1 MRFDDSLN
9 TILAAD
15 ATSGVGAQAT
25 WRQLVDLVGRG
36 RVPADEPVIARLR
49 MLREVVPAT
58 VRAASARSLAF
69 ATPGAR
75 LVGFFAEDVLPVSA
89 AVLSTATLPAKDWT
103 AMLPRLTPAGRSILR
118 NRRDLPGEV
127 VRALESFGSTDFV
140 LPNHAPANDDIVE
153 RDRAA
158 DRAAPIALAEPAA
171 DTPLSATPFVALG
184 VVARGLPLV
193 AEALRQS
200 PSPSVEPT
208 TGDRFEIAD
217 LVARIDAFHRKREE
231 QPVAAPSDTPRAA
244 AFRLSTDA
252 AGVVV
257 QVDGVSPAALVG
269 LSLAHAVRQGMVSV
283 DAVMSGALRRRA
295 RFTDA
300 RIDIDGHSDAAG
312 SWRVS
317 GAPAFDERT
326 GRFIGLRATAR
337 RPRLDERCEP
347 AIDRQAA
354 SDTLRQLVH
363 ELRTP
368 ANAISGF
375 AELIEAQLL
384 GPVDGAY
391 RERAIVIRDQAAR
404 LITAI
409 EDLDTAARIE
419 GGALD
424 LRPTAFSFLPMIE
437 RVSADLAPLAALRGA
452 VVALEADDDALVLAD
467 DRAVERLVSR
477 LLATLVSAAHAG
489 ETIRVRLDRPADGT
503 VTVAFD
509 RPASLVTDANEGLL
523 SIGVE
528 AVDDDAP
535 LLGTGFAI
543 RLSCNLAVQLGGAL
557 TIGAESLTL
566 RLPIAGV
573 ARMDQAAR

>member
-9 TILAAD
+9 TVLAAD

-36 RVPADEPVIARLR
+36 RVAADEPVIARLR
-49 MLREVVPAT
+49 MLREVVPPA

-75 LVGFFAEDVLPVSA
+75 LVGFFAEDVLPVAA
-89 AVLSTATLPAKDWT
+89 AVLSTATLPTEDWT
-103 AMLPRLTPAGRSILR
+103 AMLPRLTPAARSVLR

-140 LPNHAPANDDIVE
+140 LPNHAPAND
-153 RDRAA
+153 RAE
-158 DRAAPIALAEPAA
+158 AAVRVVPAVG
-171 DTPLSATPFVALG
+171 TPLSATPFVALG

-200 PSPSVEPT
+200 RTPVAEK
-208 TGDRFEIAD
+208 GGADRFEIAD
-217 LVARIDAFHRKREE
+217 LVARIDAFNRQRDG
-231 QPVAAPSDTPRAA
+231 QPVATPPEPARAQS
-244 AFRLSTDA
+244 FRIATDA
-252 AGVVV
+252 AGIVVSV
-257 QVDGVSPAALVG
+257 EGVAPTALVG
-269 LSLAHAVRQGMVSV
+269 LSLAHAVRQGVVSI

-312 SWRVS
+312 AWRVS

-326 GRFIGLRATAR
+326 GRFIGLRAIAR
-337 RPRLDERCEP
+337 RPRLDERAAPP
-347 AIDRQAA
+347 ADRQAA

-384 GPVDGAY
+384 GPVDSAY
-391 RERAIVIRDQAAR
+391 RDRAIVIRDQAAR
-404 LITAI
+404 LIAAI

-424 LRPTAFSFLPMIE
+424 LRPTAFAMLPMIE
-437 RVSADLAPLAALRGA
+437 RVIADLAPLATLRGA
-452 VVALEADDDALVLAD
+452 AIALSVDEDALVLAD

-477 LLATLVSAAHAG
+477 LLATLVSAARGG
-489 ETIRVRLDRPADGT
+489 ETIGIHLDGSARGAVSLG
-503 VTVAFD
+503 FD
-509 RPASLVTDANEGLL
+509 RPDALVTDADDGLL
-523 SIGVE
+523 NIGVE
-528 AVDDDAP
+528 AEDDDAP

-543 RLSCNLAVQLGGAL
+543 RLSRNLAVELGGAL
-557 TIGAESLTL
+557 TIAADRLTL
-566 RLPIAGV
+566 RLPNAG
-573 ARMDQAAR
+573 AERLDQATR

>member
-9 TILAAD
+9 TVLAAD

-36 RVPADEPVIARLR
+36 RVAADEPVIARLR
-49 MLREVVPAT
+49 MLREVVPVG

-75 LVGFFAEDVLPVSA
+75 LVGFFAEDILSVAA
-89 AVLSTATLPAKDWT
+89 AVLSTATLPAEEWT
-103 AMLPRLTPAGRSILR
+103 AMLPRLTPAGRAVLR
-118 NRRDLPGEV
+118 NRRDLPESV
-127 VRALESFGSTDFV
+127 TRALASFGSTDFV
-140 LPNHAPANDDIVE
+140 LPNHAPASDAEAV
-153 RDRAA
+153 
-158 DRAAPIALAEPAA
+158 AEPAPPA
-171 DTPLSATPFVALG
+171 KDTPLSTTPFVALG

-200 PSPSVEPT
+200 RMPDTDQASV
-208 TGDRFEIAD
+208 DRFEIAD
-217 LVARIDAFHRKREE
+217 LVARIDAFNRKRDE
-231 QPVAAPSDTPRAA
+231 QPVAAPPAPPRART
-244 AFRLSTDA
+244 FRLATDA
-252 AGVVV
+252 AGIVMH
-257 QVDGVSPAALVG
+257 VDGVAPGALVG
-269 LSLAHAVRQGMVSV
+269 VSIAHAVRQGMVSV

-295 RFTDA
+295 RFCDA

-312 SWRVS
+312 AWLVS
-317 GAPAFDERT
+317 GVPAFDDRS

-337 RPRLDERCEP
+337 RPRLDERAEP
-347 AIDRQAA
+347 DADRQAA

-384 GPVDGAY
+384 GPVDAAY

-404 LITAI
+404 LIAAI

-424 LRPTAFSFLPMIE
+424 LRPTAFALLPMIE
-437 RVSADLAPLAALRGA
+437 RVIADLAPLATLRGA
-452 VVALEADDDALVLAD
+452 AIALDADGDHVVVSD
-467 DRAVERLVSR
+467 DRTVERLVAR
-477 LLATLVSAAHAG
+477 LLSTLVSAAGGAEIIG
-489 ETIRVRLDRPADGT
+489 VRLGGGT
-503 VTVAFD
+503 PGTATIEFD
-509 RPASLVTDANEGLL
+509 RPAALVTDAEEDLL
-523 SIGVE
+523 RIGVDAE
-528 AVDDDAP
+528 DEDAP

-543 RLSCNLAVQLGGAL
+543 RLSRNLASELGGVL
-557 TIGAESLTL
+557 TIGADRLTL
-566 RLPIAGV
+566 RLPVAG
-573 ARMDQAAR
+573 ADRLDQAMR